1 MGEGRDALNS
11 PGLRRGGPAPHNH
24 GMTADQDHMRRAIA
38 LARTNLGNTGTNPAV
53 GCVIVAGGLVVG
65 EGATQAG
72 GRPHAEE
79 QALDQAGAAA
89 AGASAYVTLEPCG
102 ERSNGTASCSLR
114 LAQAGVS
121 RVVIACRDPST
132 FAAGRGVA
140 RLRAAGVTVEL
151 GLLEGEALGLY
162 ADYEPPKA

>member
-11 PGLRRGGPAPHNH
+11 PGLRRGGRAPHNQ
-24 GMTADQDHMRRAIA
+24 GMTADQDHMRHAIA
-38 LARTNLGNTGTNPAV
+38 LARTNLGNTGVNPAV
-53 GCVIVAGGLVVG
+53 GCVIVAGRAVVG
-65 EGATQAG
+65 EGATQVG

-79 QALDQAGAAA
+79 QALEQAGAAA
-89 AGASAYVTLEPCG
+89 RGAIAYVTLEPCG

-114 LAQAGVS
+114 LADAGVS
-121 RVVIACRDPST
+121 RVVIACEDLST
-132 FAAGRGVA
+132 YAAGRGVE

-151 GLLEGEALGLY
+151 GVLEAEARALY

>member
-1 MGEGRDALNS
+1 
-11 PGLRRGGPAPHNH
+11 
-24 GMTADQDHMRRAIA
+24 MTADQDHMRRAIA

-53 GCVIVAGGLVVG
+53 GCVIVADGAVVG
-65 EGATQAG
+65 EGATQPG

-89 AGASAYVTLEPCG
+89 TGASAYVTLEPCG

-140 RLRAAGVTVEL
+140 RLRAVGVAVEL
-151 GLLEGEALGLY
+151 GLLEAEATGLY